1 MFTSGEDAD
10 PVAAELACMMIECR
24 FAEVVD
30 RTENLGPEPDLPVDR
45 ARWRLAL
52 YIRSV
57 AFVNLLRYDE
67 AEAACQAVLRSADAD
82 GDHVARIRVLGY
94 GIAAAFLQGEVDEAL
109 GRLDEV
115 LAAAETM
122 DPGPERTFALVAA
135 ATTTGIIGLSELSDR
150 LISEVV
156 GQVTRAA
163 SAGVIHPGVMRM
175 LHALMVVRRCQLAMA
190 LESRDPE
197 RAAELYRSV
206 VHLVQQ
212 AGCGPASTTTGDGP
226 SSPVGVGPLERQA
239 SLFKAHHAFARI
251 AVGEEGTELEIPAS
265 SVLRSDLDPLDMTAA
280 IMWGL
285 CRLRAFL
292 RGDQSRPAEL
302 RAMLELGRGV
312 TDLAVRMPTLV
323 LRAESYRLYLA
334 LSERAGETLL
344 SAMLAERHEAAVHEL
359 EWSDRLEWASFSGFR
374 SKIMRSVRD
383 GL

>member
-1 MFTSGEDAD
+1 
-10 PVAAELACMMIECR
+10 MMIECR

-30 RTENLGPEPDLPVDR
+30 ATEDLGPEPGSPAAR

-82 GDHVARIRVLGY
+82 GDHVARVRVLGY
-94 GIAAAFLQGEVDEAL
+94 GIAAAFQQGEVDEAL

-156 GQVTRAA
+156 GQVTSAA

-197 RAAELYRSV
+197 RAAELYRGV
-206 VHLVQQ
+206 VRLVQQ
-212 AGCGPASTTTGDGP
+212 AGDGS
-226 SSPVGVGPLERQA
+226 SSPVGAGALARPA
-239 SLFKAHHAFARI
+239 SLFQAHHTFARI
-251 AVGEEGTELEIPAS
+251 AVGEEPEIPAS
-265 SVLRSDLDPLDMTAA
+265 SAPPSDPDPLDMTAA

-292 RGDQSRPAEL
+292 RGDEPRPAEL

-312 TDLAVRMPTLV
+312 TELAVRMPTLV
-323 LRAESYRLYLA
+323 LRAESYRLYRA
-334 LSERAGETLL
+334 VSERAGETLL

>member
-1 MFTSGEDAD
+1 VFTSREDAD

-30 RTENLGPEPDLPVDR
+30 RTENLGPEPDQPADR
-45 ARWRLAL
+45 AVWRLAM

-82 GDHVARIRVLGY
+82 FHHVARIRVLGY

-115 LAAAETM
+115 LAAAESM
-122 DPGPERTFALVAA
+122 DPGPEQTFALVAA

-150 LISEVV
+150 LISQVV
-156 GQVTRAA
+156 AQVTK
-163 SAGVIHPGVMRM
+163 AGSSSVIHPGVMGM

-190 LESRDPE
+190 LEARDPG
-197 RAAELYRSV
+197 RAADLYRSV
-206 VHLVQQ
+206 LDLAHR
-212 AGCGPASTTTGDGP
+212 AGRRPGAAVADGAW
-226 SSPVGVGPLERQA
+226 PLARAVVTERSA
-239 SLFKAHHAFARI
+239 SLFEAHCAFARI
-251 AVGEEGTELEIPAS
+251 AVAEDQGDLEIPPS
-265 SVLRSDLDPLDMTAA
+265 SVFRTDLDPLGMTTE

-292 RGDQSRPAEL
+292 ESDHPRPEDLHAV
-302 RAMLELGRGV
+302 LELGRGV
-312 TDLAVRMPTLV
+312 TDLALRMPTLV

-334 LSERAGETLL
+334 VAERAGEALL
-344 SAMLAERHEAAVHEL
+344 CAMLRERYEAAVHEL

-374 SKIMRSVRD
+374 SKIMRGVRD
-383 GL
+383 GV